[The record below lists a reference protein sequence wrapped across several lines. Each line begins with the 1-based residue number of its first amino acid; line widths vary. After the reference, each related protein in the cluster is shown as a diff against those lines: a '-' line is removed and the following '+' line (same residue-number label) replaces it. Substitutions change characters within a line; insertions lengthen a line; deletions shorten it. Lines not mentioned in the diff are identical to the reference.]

1 MPDAENCPNPLS
13 QRDAIALIGLTATL
27 NGLVRSGNI
36 DPHARERLR
45 SRLHRDGALP
55 SEVATEPGEE
65 LSAALDAL
73 NQRLRWV
80 LGEYDSPPD

>member
-1 MPDAENCPNPLS
+1 MADAENCPNPLPR
-13 QRDAIALIGLTATL
+13 RDAIALIGLTATL
-27 NGLVRSGNI
+27 DGLVMSGQM

-45 SRLHRDGALP
+45 SRLRRDGAIP
-55 SEVATEPGEE
+55 SEAAEPGEE

-80 LGEYDSPPD
+80 LGEYDSPPR